1 MNFTPPMHASSPK
14 FLKSLFLN
22 PWSQITKDV
31 ANNARWPRIE
41 SIRMAGKLS
50 LVKKGEIEPVVSQ
63 ELI

>member
-1 MNFTPPMHASSPK
+1 MHASSPK
-14 FLKSLFLN
+14 FLKNLFLN
-22 PWSQITKDV
+22 LLSQITKDV

-41 SIRMAGKLS
+41 PIRMAGKLS